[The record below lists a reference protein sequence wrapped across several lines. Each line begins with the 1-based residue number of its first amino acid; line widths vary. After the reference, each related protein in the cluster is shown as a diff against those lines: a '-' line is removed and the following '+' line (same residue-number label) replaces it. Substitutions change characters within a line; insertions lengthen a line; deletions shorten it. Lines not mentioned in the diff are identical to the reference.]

1 MTIFDHVT
9 RAATALG
16 TAGIPPEQ
24 AARDAELLARHALGW
39 DRAHYLAHRRDAEPA
54 DFEAQYQTLVGRR
67 LRREPP
73 AYILGTREFW
83 GLDFE
88 VTPDVLIPRP
98 ESELLVEE
106 ALDTAKDDPPAT
118 LVDVGTGSGC
128 LAVALAHEL
137 PAARVTATDVSAPAL
152 AVARRNAERHGVA
165 ARVRFVRT
173 DLLEGLAL
181 AADLIVANPP
191 YVASRFAAGLQPE
204 VRDHEPAVALFGGA
218 DGLDALARI
227 IDQAWR
233 CLRPGGRFVC
243 EFGLGQDEAVRSYF
257 TRRGWTLERIR
268 ADLQGIDRTAV
279 ARREKE
285 DDR

>member
-1 MTIFDHVT
+1 MTIFDHVN
-9 RAATALG
+9 RAASELG
-16 TAGIPPEQ
+16 TAGIAPQQ

-54 DFEAQYQTLVGRR
+54 GFEARYQALVGRR

-98 ESELLVEE
+98 ESELVVEE
-106 ALDTAKDDPPAT
+106 ALAIARD
-118 LVDVGTGSGC
+118 
-128 LAVALAHEL
+128 E
-137 PAARVTATDVSAPAL
+137 AARVTATDVSAPAL
-152 AVARRNAERHGVA
+152 AVARRNAERHGVD

-191 YVASRFAAGLQPE
+191 YVASRFTAGLQPE

-227 IDQAWR
+227 VGQAWR

-243 EFGLGQDEAVRSYF
+243 EFGLGQEEAVRGYF
-257 TRRGWTLERIR
+257 TRPGWTLERIR

-279 ARREKE
+279 ARREG
-285 DDR
+285 DA